1 MCLRY
6 PLVPLLALLLGAA
19 ILPSCGKTD
28 EAAPAAQ
35 EKVVSKPSVKG
46 DIVTFTGGL
55 EGVRTEAVREVA
67 PAALTLPGRLI
78 WNEDKTVRVFSPFAG
93 RVVKSL
99 VQLGDTVKQGQP
111 LVELASAEFGQAQAD
126 VRRAAADL
134 QLARANASRAQEL
147 ADAGIVARKDLQQAQ
162 ADLART
168 SAESTRAS
176 VRLAQVGTGAGN
188 NFILKAPLAGVV
200 VDKNVNPGQEFRPDT
215 AQNPLFVISDPTALW
230 LVMDANESDLGR
242 LSGAPAGTKLQ
253 ITSSAYQDKAFEGVV
268 GQRADFVDA
277 TTRTFKIRG
286 AVANS
291 ERLLKAEMFVRATF
305 PLATNA
311 EKGDRVSIPLSAVM
325 LDREQRVTFVAREG
339 VSFERRRITVYQEVA
354 GQAIVSGVT
363 ASDKVVTE
371 GALYLQQLVNAA
383 RINTVGAAKPVTAA
397 SAAADFATTTVTNA
411 ATGAASG
418 AADMATKAAATVLP
432 GGKAAVSAP
441 PVPAPAQK

>member
-1 MCLRY
+1 MRRHHSPTL
-6 PLVPLLALLLGAA
+6 LLALLLGATTLA
-19 ILPSCGKTD
+19 ACGKPD
-28 EAAPAAQ
+28 EAAPAA
-35 EKVVSKPSVKG
+35 EKSAVKSTVKG
-46 DIVTFTGGL
+46 DIVSFTGGL
-55 EGVRTEAVREVA
+55 EGVRTEPVREVA
-67 PAALTLPGRLI
+67 PAALTLPGRLT
-78 WNEDKTVRVFSPFAG
+78 WNEEKTVRVFSPFAG

-111 LVELASAEFGQAQAD
+111 LAELASAEFGQAQAD

-134 QLARANASRAQEL
+134 QLARANASRAKEL
-147 ADAGIVARKDLQQAQ
+147 ADAGIVAQKDLQQAQ

-200 VDKNVNPGQEFRPDT
+200 VDKTVNPGQEFRPDT

-253 ITSSAYQDKAFEGVV
+253 ITSSAYQEKSFTGVV

-305 PLATNA
+305 PLAANA
-311 EKGDRVSIPLSAVM
+311 EKADRVSIPLSAVM
-325 LDREQRVTFVAREG
+325 LDREQRIVFVAREG
-339 VSFERRRITVYQEVA
+339 AAFERRRIAVLQEVA
-354 GQAIVSGVT
+354 GQAVVTGVI
-363 ASDKVVTE
+363 AGENVVTE
-371 GALYLQQLVNAA
+371 GALYLQQLVNAG
-383 RINTVGAAKPVTAA
+383 RINAASAAKPVTAA
-397 SAAADFATTTVTNA
+397 SAAADFAAGAASGVTNA
-411 ATGAASG
+411 ATS
-418 AADMATKAAATVLP
+418 AADMAGKAAATVQ
-432 GGKAAVSAP
+432 GDAATPTFARPAAP
-441 PVPAPAQK
+441 PTDNKK